1 MSGEGGLFDGDFS
14 FLSGRGTFL
23 EVGDLFFFF
32 TWGGG
37 SPLVGEKR
45 AFMAEPSGRPAIND
59 RLVEKKKVGG
69 VDV

>member
-14 FLSGRGTFL
+14 FLSGGGTFL

-37 SPLVGEKR
+37 SPLVGGKR

-59 RLVEKKKVGG
+59 RLVEKKGRG